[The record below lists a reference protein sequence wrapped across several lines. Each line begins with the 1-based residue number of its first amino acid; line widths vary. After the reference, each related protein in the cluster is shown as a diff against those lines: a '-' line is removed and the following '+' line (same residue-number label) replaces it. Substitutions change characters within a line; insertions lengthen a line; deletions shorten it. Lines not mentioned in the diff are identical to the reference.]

1 MNLRKGFHDAL
12 YYDGGRE
19 VPGPGG
25 HLRSWVPALELL
37 GVFPA
42 KSVLYTLFQTGGL
55 LPPSVTC
62 IRTKLCLA
70 L

>member
-1 MNLRKGFHDAL
+1 MMPFTMTGEGKSLAQ
-12 YYDGGRE
+12 E
-19 VPGPGG
+19 VTCGPGF
-25 HLRSWVPALELL
+25 LPSELL